1 MTIEQR
7 KIDVLNNGY
16 VRLLDVMGDDLSVVN
31 NARASYDRQSSE
43 LDDKDKRLIAFLARE
58 GHLAPFRHP
67 RLQMEVYAPL
77 VIARQWWRYAID
89 SAHIEDGTPWS
100 ESSRRYI
107 TEKTEFYVPQADEWR
122 SKPANSKQG
131 SGAPISEF
139 TGARFTREMMGYIEE
154 GEALYEE
161 AMDAG
166 IAPEQARLFLPAY
179 GLMVRWRY
187 TSSLQAV
194 CHMLNQRLASDSQYE
209 FQQYAKAVL
218 ELAREHFPISI
229 EALVNEPGVPANAQD

>member
-1 MTIEQR
+1 MTENKR
-7 KIDVLNNGY
+7 IDVLNAGY

-31 NARASYDRQSSE
+31 NARASYDKESAE
-43 LDDKDKRLIAFLARE
+43 LTDGDKRLISFLARE

-67 RLQMEVYAPL
+67 RLQFEVYAPL

-107 TEKTEFYVPQADEWR
+107 TEQTEYYLPTAEEWR

-131 SGAPISEF
+131 SGAPLS
-139 TGARFTREMMGYIEE
+139 ADE
-154 GEALYEE
+154 GMRWTKQLRVMQEAGERLYEE
-161 AMDAG
+161 ALAAG
-166 IAPEQARLFLPAY
+166 IAPEQARLFIPAY

-187 TSSLQAV
+187 TASLQAV

-218 ELAREHFPISI
+218 ELTREHFPLSV
-229 EALVNEPGVPANAQD
+229 EALVKTKGAE

>member
-1 MTIEQR
+1 MTE
-7 KIDVLNNGY
+7 KITVLNNGY

-31 NARASYDRQSSE
+31 NARASYDKGSSE
-43 LDDKDKRLIAFLARE
+43 LTDGDKRLIAFLARE

-67 RLQMEVYAPL
+67 RLQFEVFAPL

-107 TEKTEFYVPQADEWR
+107 TEQTEYYLPNAEEWR

-131 SGAPISEF
+131 SGAPL
-139 TGARFTREMMGYIEE
+139 TAEE
-154 GEALYEE
+154 GMRWTKQLRIMQEAGERLYEE
-161 AMDAG
+161 ALAAG
-166 IAPEQARLFLPAY
+166 IAPEQARLFIPAY

-187 TSSLQAV
+187 TASLQAV

-218 ELAREHFPISI
+218 ELTREHFPLSV
-229 EALVNEPGVPANAQD
+229 EALVKTKGAE